1 MSPVV
6 LTCVTATATAN
17 GVLNTVLLGGATARA
32 AAALKVSPI
41 DILVPMIPTIA
52 AGTIAILVFAY
63 LLGRS
68 QHTRLGAVVE
78 LREVVPFSTHARFP
92 AARSNGMSR
101 ASLDLV

>member
-6 LTCVTATATAN
+6 LTCVTATAN
-17 GVLNTVLLGGATARA
+17 GVLNTVLLGGSTARE

-41 DILVPMIPTIA
+41 DILVPMIPAIA

-68 QHTRLGAVVE
+68 QRTRLGAVVE